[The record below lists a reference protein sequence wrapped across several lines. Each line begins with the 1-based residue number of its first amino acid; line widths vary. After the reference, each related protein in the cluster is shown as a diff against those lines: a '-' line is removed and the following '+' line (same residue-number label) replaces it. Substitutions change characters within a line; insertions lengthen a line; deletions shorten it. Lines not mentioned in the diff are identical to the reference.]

1 MCFRKNSQDYL
12 EMVLQSPNPHDPE
25 SRLLPARAI
34 QRASRREKEL
44 YRRYGVTPKWNTPA
58 SSILSTL
65 QAPAWA
71 EALAVQCSSTCF
83 IPTLWR
89 WGCIPPTPGRGL
101 SSLIRSKSLGIFQ
114 TRTRWTLKPVRN
126 NGPVPFLSTSS
137 VPPPTVGHTTRCVL
151 WLPFLHL
158 NGILRPTLRLSLLLF
173 RSVGPSIYPLKLSPP
188 AH

>member
-1 MCFRKNSQDYL
+1 MGATGLHPSGTHQ
-12 EMVLQSPNPHDPE
+12 
-25 SRLLPARAI
+25 PAAYY
-34 QRASRREKEL
+34 QL
-44 YRRYGVTPKWNTPA
+44 YKPPPGQKPW
-58 SSILSTL
+58 
-65 QAPAWA
+65 
-71 EALAVQCSSTCF
+71 QCSAVPHASYRLF
-83 IPTLWR
+83 GGGAVFLQPR
-89 WGCIPPTPGRGL
+89 GRGL